1 MGWVI
6 NMQFSKA
13 RPQSSKDLLISID
26 DFGGGSNSLID
37 ESKMPTKFAVDATNM
52 IQVQN
57 GLWKTRWGS
66 QNYGQE
72 LPAEI
77 DGAQEYIRSDGTTEL
92 IAVSGGLAYKS
103 TDSGSWSPI
112 SGATFHPGSQCYF
125 LQLGGYDSS
134 NNFHN
139 YLYIANG
146 DDYLTRY
153 DGTSLTTYSALAAP
167 TGLAASLAASGLV
180 SGSHVYYGQVT
191 ALNAVGE
198 TVGSNEASI
207 TTNKLREDWNSAS
220 DIMDW
225 NWSPVTGATRYQL
238 YISNTQGY
246 EAFLASTDTTSYRD
260 NGSIPINPYV
270 QVPYDNTT
278 QAPRFVSM
286 CTSNNRIWA
295 TNYSGD
301 RYKVYFSGTGRNIG
315 AFSDFYGGGWINLER
330 GGREIPVAVRHYQSG
345 TGEGRATVLCRTPD
359 GRGAVWQ
366 INIISAT
373 VGDVSFSIP
382 SATKVVG
389 SFGSDSISG
398 VVVVDNNIAFPN
410 KKGWFNLGQQ
420 QGFFN
425 ILRTSEVSSN
435 IRPYWRSLIGSK
447 VQGITAYYYDAKIFI
462 SVPTV

>member
-1 MGWVI
+1 MKLQAGRTT
-6 NMQFSKA
+6 N
-13 RPQSSKDLLISID
+13 SKDVLISVD
-26 DFGGGSNSLID
+26 DFSGGSNSLID
-37 ESKMPTKFAVDATNM
+37 ESKMPPKFAVEATNM

-92 IAVSGGLAYKS
+92 VAISGGTAYKS
-103 TDSGSWSPI
+103 TDGGSWSPI
-112 SGATFHPGSQCYF
+112 PGATFHAGSQCYF

-134 NNFHN
+134 NVFHN

-153 DGTSLTTYSALAAP
+153 DGNSLTTYNSLSAP
-167 TGLAASLAASGLV
+167 TGLSASHVASGLTT
-180 SGSHVYYGQVT
+180 GTHTYYGQVT

-198 TVGSNEASI
+198 TVGSTEVSI
-207 TTNKLREDWNSAS
+207 TTNKVREEWTPATDKIMWSWSA
-220 DIMDW
+220 
-225 NWSPVTGATRYQL
+225 VTGATRYQL
-238 YISNTQGY
+238 YVANTQGY
-246 EAFLASTDTTSYRD
+246 EALLASIDTTSYED

-278 QAPRFVSM
+278 NAPRFVSM

-301 RYKVYFSGTGRNIG
+301 MYKVYFSGTGRNIG

-330 GGREIPVAVRHYQSG
+330 GGREIPVCVKHYQTGS
-345 TGEGRATVLCRTPD
+345 GEGRATVLCRTPD

-366 INIISAT
+366 ISIISAT
-373 VGDVSFSIP
+373 VGDTTFSIP
-382 SATKVVG
+382 SASKVVG
-389 SFGSDSISG
+389 SFGTDSVSG

-425 ILRTSEVSSN
+425 ILRSQEASSN

-447 VQGITAYYYDAKIFI
+447 VSGITAYYYDAKIFI
-462 SVPTV
+462 SVPTE